1 MFQENDDQN
10 ETLRNETSFPL
21 FFGLSAFS
29 FSSFL
34 RYNHSSLDLTCS
46 SIYFISLNGRIIDRG
61 YVCFGGPSGLDGSLV
76 AGIWAFSGW
85 RNGLKWMGFG
95 GGPTP
100 MKGTSP
106 SYVGGPVGGP
116 VGAAHAAVQRNARLG
131 WDILI
136 AFKKCML
143 RISLLALNSI

>member
-1 MFQENDDQN
+1 MIKK
-10 ETLRNETSFPL
+10 T
-21 FFGLSAFS
+21 
-29 FSSFL
+29 
-34 RYNHSSLDLTCS
+34 YW
-46 SIYFISLNGRIIDRG
+46 G

-143 RISLLALNSI
+143 RISLLAVEGNKQINSTLDYFSWSLLLYNFIRNEINKSYVKIKETNDFINIIGC

>member
-46 SIYFISLNGRIIDRG
+46 SIYFTSLNGRIIDRG

-76 AGIWAFSGW
+76 AGI
-85 RNGLKWMGFG
+85 
-95 GGPTP
+95 
-100 MKGTSP
+100 
-106 SYVGGPVGGP
+106 
-116 VGAAHAAVQRNARLG
+116 
-131 WDILI
+131 
-136 AFKKCML
+136 
-143 RISLLALNSI
+143 

>member
-21 FFGLSAFS
+21 FFGPSAFS
-29 FSSFL
+29 FSFFL

-46 SIYFISLNGRIIDRG
+46 SIYFTSLNGRIIDRG